1 MAACRLMVPD
11 FRAGHSREVNPQV
24 RATACRSA
32 RAVARQEAARCAL
45 SSAPA
50 RNQAGPH
57 PRSSGRAGRPAGRRF
72 LASPQPAYGRAW
84 QACGASASLPGANR
98 QPPRRHGRTGGRES
112 RGHQSAAR
120 RRPGSASRQGP
131 GNRNRRTGRDGV
143 SGGAEAPYATTGTF
157 VLILSGAGSIQHAVL
172 SGNSNSVGCKRGG
185 VVGYDS

>member
-84 QACGASASLPGANR
+84 QACGASASLPGG
-98 QPPRRHGRTGGRES
+98 QPSATP
-112 RGHQSAAR
+112 AAR
-120 RRPGSASRQGP
+120 ADGWPGEPRSPICGSPAAGISESPGP
-131 GNRNRRTGRDGV
+131 GQQKPADGPRW
-143 SGGAEAPYATTGTF
+143 G
-157 VLILSGAGSIQHAVL
+157 
-172 SGNSNSVGCKRGG
+172 
-185 VVGYDS
+185 